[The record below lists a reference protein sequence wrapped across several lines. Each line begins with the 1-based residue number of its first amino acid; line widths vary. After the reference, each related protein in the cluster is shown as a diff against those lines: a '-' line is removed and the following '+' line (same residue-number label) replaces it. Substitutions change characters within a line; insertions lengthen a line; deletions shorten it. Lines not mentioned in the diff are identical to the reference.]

1 MVQDAAFVPVIAT
14 VGTEMTLHRP
24 DLFLLPAQVRNLPT
38 AQPAA
43 SGSLANA
50 GSLSNLAPIHAAL
63 EASRGGPV
71 LHGHVPLLLRTVADA
86 TISRVG
92 RSRGAERQRRDR
104 GHCDMEV
111 FHGCISWLRTREPAF
126 RARGKSLRE
135 SS

>member
-1 MVQDAAFVPVIAT
+1 MEGMVQDAALLPVIAT

-86 TISRVG
+86 TIPRVG
-92 RSRGAERQRRDR
+92 RSPGAAHQRAPAAPS
-104 GHCDMEV
+104 
-111 FHGCISWLRTREPAF
+111 ISAAIAAPAIWKF
-126 RARGKSLRE
+126 FMAASPG
-135 SS
+135 